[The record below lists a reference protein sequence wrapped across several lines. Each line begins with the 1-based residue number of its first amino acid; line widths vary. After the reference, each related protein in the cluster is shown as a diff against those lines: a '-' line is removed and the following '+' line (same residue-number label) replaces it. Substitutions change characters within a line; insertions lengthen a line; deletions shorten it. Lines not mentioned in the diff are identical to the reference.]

1 MDKLIVGNW
10 KMHFNPTEASV
21 LVHRLD
27 EKITENPKVGI
38 VFCPPFIDLY
48 PVSKEINKAKFK
60 LGSQNIHYLDEGPFT
75 GEISPSMLNGMVE
88 FAIIGH
94 SERRQYAHEDDKT
107 ISKKVAAAVRN
118 DIRPVLCVG
127 DTLLDRE
134 HGAATKVVT
143 DQVSADLAHVTA
155 EEVGDVVITYEPVW
169 AISKG
174 DGHGQTASPDDVKP
188 MVAAIRQTVIELF
201 GSEAAAG
208 IKVLYGG
215 SANPDNVRSF
225 LELEGV
231 DGLLVGGASLNYE
244 EFSAMVKVAQ
254 ELAG

>member
-1 MDKLIVGNW
+1 MKKLIVGNW

-27 EKITENPKVGI
+27 EKIKENSKVGI

-48 PVSKEINKAKFK
+48 PVSKDLNKAKFQ

-75 GEISPSMLNGMVE
+75 GEISPQMLTGMVD

-94 SERRQYAHEDDKT
+94 SERRQYAHEDDRT

-118 DIRPVLCVG
+118 DIRPILCVG
-127 DTLLDRE
+127 DNLSDRE
-134 HGAATKVVT
+134 HGAAIKVVT
-143 DQVSADLAHVTA
+143 GQVEAGLAHVTA
-155 EEVGDVVITYEPVW
+155 EEVKDVVIAYEPVW

-174 DGHGQTASPDDVKP
+174 DGHGQFAKPDEVSPIVK
-188 MVAAIRQTVIELF
+188 AIRETVSELF
-201 GSEAAAG
+201 GKEAG
-208 IKVLYGG
+208 ESILVLYGG
-215 SANPDNVRSF
+215 SANPDNVRAY
-225 LELEGV
+225 LEIDGV

-244 EFSAMVKVAQ
+244 EFSKMVEVAQ
-254 ELAG
+254 DLAG